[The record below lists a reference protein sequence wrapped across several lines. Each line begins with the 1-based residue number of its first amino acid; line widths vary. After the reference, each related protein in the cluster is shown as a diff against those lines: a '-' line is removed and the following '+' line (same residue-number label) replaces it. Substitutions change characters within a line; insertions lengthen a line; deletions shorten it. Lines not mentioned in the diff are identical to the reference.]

1 MKPMLCTVVMLII
14 QFLGPT
20 GTANAARLEWMSDLP
35 LPGRPARFD
44 YEALD
49 PASGRLYINKMG
61 ANQVLVYDVRA
72 RRLVAAL
79 PDFPSATCITLAAQR
94 GLAFVSTPGYFLNHS
109 TGPGSVRVLRLSDLA
124 TVATLETDAFPDGS
138 VCLPVQ
144 GKLFVSNE
152 HGGSETVIG
161 GEPLRLAV
169 CDQCNQAD
177 GPHSYWLG
185 FRKHLCSKL

>member
-49 PASGRLYINKMG
+49 PTSGRLYINKMG

-79 PDFPSATCITLAAQR
+79 PDFPSATGITLAAQR

-109 TGPGSVRVLRLSDLA
+109 T
-124 TVATLETDAFPDGS
+124 
-138 VCLPVQ
+138 
-144 GKLFVSNE
+144 
-152 HGGSETVIG
+152 
-161 GEPLRLAV
+161 
-169 CDQCNQAD
+169 
-177 GPHSYWLG
+177 
-185 FRKHLCSKL
+185 